1 MTLCRERKNRTTIF
15 SATRTTNSSREESP
29 VASRVNQV
37 RECPVAKEI
46 NAQSPVANTLIPPA
60 DKAKRYKLIT

>member
-1 MTLCRERKNRTTIF
+1 MTLYRKRKNRTTIF
-15 SATRTTNSSREESP
+15 SPTRTTTSSREESP

-37 RECPVAKEI
+37 RKCPVAKEI
-46 NAQSPVANTLIPPA
+46 NAQSPTA